1 MSDPAGWQPLSS
13 RKARAGADA
22 FHLSPF
28 ARLARSHVLV
38 AAGDALVTIA
48 LANSLFFDLD
58 PNDARWKVFL
68 YLALTMAPLAVVA
81 PFIGPVLDRA
91 VGGRR
96 WMIVGVN
103 AGRALVCLVMIND
116 LQGLLLFPEAFSVL
130 AMGKAYTVARSAV
143 VPTVV
148 RNDAELV
155 EANSKLQLLSGLAVP
170 LAAIPAGLAFLVGG
184 SEAVLVVA
192 VVAYAAATLAAL
204 RIPATR
210 VADAPPSEAES
221 AELRGVGVLLAASAM
236 GLIRGTVGF
245 LTFFLLFALRDE
257 PTWHMGAVL
266 VVSGA
271 AALVGSGVAPALRR
285 SFSEERML
293 MMALSVAVVGGLTAA
308 WLGGLAASMLMAIV
322 VALVATTGRLAFDS
336 LVQRDAPDAN
346 RGRSFASFELRFQV
360 VWVVG
365 AVIPVLVTIP
375 LRIGYLVIAGVAAF
389 ALFSYMAG
397 QRAAHRAHVDRPPDG
412 PGIPPDTT
420 VEAAAATREVGAPS
434 DTTRVDRTA
443 IQPHPVPDPTTLEE
457 PLRQWP
463 PDPALP
469 PPSRPGGS

>member
-1 MSDPAGWQPLSS
+1 MSDAAGWEPLSS
-13 RKARAGADA
+13 PKKRAGADA

-48 LANSLFFDLD
+48 LANSLFFELD

-81 PFIGPVLDRA
+81 PFIGPVLDRS

-103 AGRALVCLVMIND
+103 AARAVVCLVMIND
-116 LQGLLLFPEAFSVL
+116 LQGLLLFPEAFTVL

-148 RNDAELV
+148 HNDAELV

-170 LAAIPAGLAFLVGG
+170 LAGIPAGIAFLIGG

-204 RIPATR
+204 RIPATQ
-210 VADAPPSEAES
+210 VADAPASAAEA

-236 GLIRGTVGF
+236 GLIRGIVGF
-245 LTFFLLFALRDE
+245 LTFFLLFELRDD
-257 PTWHMGAVL
+257 PTWHMGVVL
-266 VVSGA
+266 LMSGA
-271 AALVGSGVAPALRR
+271 GALLGSALAPALRR

-293 MMALSVAVVGGLTAA
+293 MTALAVALAGGLVAA
-308 WLGGLAASMLMAIV
+308 WLGGLAASMVLAGVVAIV
-322 VALVATTGRLAFDS
+322 STTGRLAFDS

-346 RGRSFASFELRFQV
+346 RGRSFAGFELRFQL

-365 AVIPVLVTIP
+365 AVIPVLISLPPRV
-375 LRIGYLVIAGVAAF
+375 GYLVIAGVAGF
-389 ALFSYMAG
+389 ALFSYTAG

-420 VEAAAATREVGAPS
+420 VEAEATTREVGTA
-434 DTTRVDRTA
+434 VDLTLIEPREA
-443 IQPHPVPDPTTLEE
+443 DPT
-457 PLRQWP
+457 
-463 PDPALP
+463 AV
-469 PPSRPGGS
+469 RPRPVH

>member
-1 MSDPAGWQPLSS
+1 MATMSDPAGGEPLKSP
-13 RKARAGADA
+13 RRRAGADA

-28 ARLARSHVLV
+28 ARLARAHVLV

-81 PFIGPVLDRA
+81 PFIGPALDRS

-103 AGRALVCLVMIND
+103 AGRAVVCLVMIND

-204 RIPATR
+204 RIPATQ
-210 VADAPPSEAES
+210 VADAPASAAES
-221 AELRGVGVLLAASAM
+221 AELRGVGVLLAASSM
-236 GLIRGTVGF
+236 GLIRGMVGF
-245 LTFFLLFALRDE
+245 LTFFLLFELRDD
-257 PTWHMGAVL
+257 PTWHMGVVL
-266 VVSGA
+266 LLSGA
-271 AALVGSGVAPALRR
+271 GALLGSAVAPVLRR
-285 SFSEERML
+285 SLAEERML
-293 MMALSVAVVGGLTAA
+293 ITALGLAVVGGVMAA
-308 WLGGLAASMLMAIV
+308 WVGGLAASILLAGVVAIV
-322 VALVATTGRLAFDS
+322 STGGRLAFDS

-346 RGRSFASFELRFQV
+346 RGRSFAGFELRFQI

-365 AVIPVLVTIP
+365 AVIPVLVSLP
-375 LRIGYLVIAGVAAF
+375 PRVGHLVIAGVAAF
-389 ALFSYMAG
+389 ALFSYTAG
-397 QRAAHRAHVDRPPDG
+397 QRAAQRAHVDRPPDG
-412 PGIPPDTT
+412 PGIPPATT
-420 VEAAAATREVGAPS
+420 GEAEATTREVGAPADPTLVEPS
-434 DTTRVDRTA
+434 VADRTA
-443 IQPHPVPDPTTLEE
+443 VQPRPAGDPTAVWE
-457 PLRQWP
+457 
-463 PDPALP
+463 
-469 PPSRPGGS
+469 